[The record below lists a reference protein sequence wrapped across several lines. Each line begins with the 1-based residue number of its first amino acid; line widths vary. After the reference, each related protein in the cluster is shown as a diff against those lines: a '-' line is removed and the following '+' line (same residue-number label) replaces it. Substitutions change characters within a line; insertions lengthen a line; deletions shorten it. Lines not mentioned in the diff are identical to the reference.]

1 MLYCGEISELVGR
14 FNVSKQHNYLAV
26 HADHAAQFLNKI
38 TNEANCPVCKAGE
51 LKFLGN
57 ENNLIGVS
65 ELPIDCLTSSYKIAT
80 VNVPV
85 FTLICSD
92 CFIHQTVNATF
103 FLNALDNKTN

>member
-1 MLYCGEISELVGR
+1 M
-14 FNVSKQHNYLAV
+14 SKQHNYLAV
-26 HADHAAQFLNKI
+26 HADHAAPFLNKI
-38 TNEANCPVCKAGE
+38 TNGANCPVCKTGE
-51 LKFLGN
+51 LKFLGS

-80 VNVPV
+80 VNALV

-92 CFIHQTVNATF
+92 CFILQTLNATH